1 MSFGEAV
8 KSVLGQYVGF
18 SGRARRSEYWFFYLF
33 TVLVIGALYAVAIA
47 LLASGAAGDPEAPNA
62 VGGLVAAV
70 IGVVAL
76 ALFLPSL
83 AVAIRRLHD
92 TGRSGWW
99 YLITFVP
106 LGGIVLLVFFVL
118 DSEPGANR
126 FGPNPKGGAL
136 AQGGGGYGAAGYG
149 SASPDPRYGTPPQG

>member
-33 TVLVIGALYAVAIA
+33 TLLVTGIPYAVVVALVGTTAASDPSAEMSPVA
-47 LLASGAAGDPEAPNA
+47 LLLL
-62 VGGLVAAV
+62 GL
-70 IGVVAL
+70 IGLIGL
-76 ALFLPSL
+76 ALFLPTL

-99 YLITFVP
+99 YLISFVP
-106 LGGIVLLVFFVL
+106 FVGGIVLLVFFVL

-136 AQGGGGYGAAGYG
+136 AQGGGGYG
-149 SASPDPRYGTPPQG
+149 STSPDPRYGTPPQG